1 MKQDKW
7 IIILA
12 ISLVSLLALT
22 FYFFSPLLDGIVMGI
37 VFAYVAKPFKKRLE
51 KIGRIPSALIA
62 TLIIIIPI
70 SILMFYGIFQGI
82 NQAVYII
89 THQKLFEERLIEVLT
104 NAGIEKEYIEQIR
117 GIFPSLLSIIQ
128 NTLRISAFGVT
139 VRAIMFLMNF
149 LISTIVCF
157 YALIDS
163 ENFIERT
170 MRILPED
177 RREEFSK
184 FIKEVDDTFLGLWF
198 GNFIVAML
206 IGLAS
211 IPFFIYFNIP
221 FTPLLSGLMFLAALI
236 PIFAEWMILLPV
248 AAYLATQSL
257 STAIWFLVIGF
268 TFLYFLPEIILRP
281 YFVGYTS
288 KIHPLVLMLAFI
300 GGAVMGGVAGFFIA
314 PMVAGLITAVY
325 HYYTK

>member
-12 ISLVSLLALT
+12 ISLISLLALT
-22 FYFFSPLLDGIVMGI
+22 FYFFSPLLDGIVMGV

-51 KIGRIPSALIA
+51 KIGRIPSAIIA

-89 THQKLFEERLIEVLT
+89 THQKLFEERLIEVLR
-104 NAGIEKEYIEQIR
+104 NAGIEKEYIEQIK
-117 GIFPSLLSIIQ
+117 GVFPSMLSIIQ
-128 NTLRISAFGVT
+128 NTLKISALDVT

-149 LISTIVCF
+149 IISAIVCF

-170 MRILPED
+170 MRILPEE
-177 RREEFSK
+177 RREEFGK

-211 IPFFIYFNIP
+211 IPFFLYFNIP

-248 AAYLATQSL
+248 SAYLATQSL
-257 STAIWFLVIGF
+257 STAIWFIVIGF